1 MPMPSQIKRRSNER
15 AKAELQFIKSNA
27 NYEYVCR
34 CCLKSDADFIQLDTL
49 MVSRNLEGN
58 DESDKIPLLR
68 CLLFC
73 IRTDNK
79 PDLPQL
85 ICTECS
91 KTLQI
96 SYYFLQNALRAHEI
110 LCRKLCSDKPTHSR
124 LGTAPKEVPSPD
136 SKARSQK
143 SGNIRHECKIC
154 GTVVH
159 NRMELKQHIRL
170 HRDTIIQNCSMC
182 IFSTIKQSHLMEHY
196 RVMHNLTTA
205 QAEDRINLEQLEQKL
220 QEGPK
225 VCTLEDIEM
234 LIPTVLTPEDYAQP
248 KSEYNIEPHSMPN
261 KETSANNVSIGTEFL
276 VMPDGS
282 LQQVNGGGVLFE
294 YIDDSK
300 RNVAPTSNLNLQTL
314 LGNDNLSLDPMD
326 IDINDLIVEE
336 NLPQIKT
343 KPRPGKMAAA
353 TFKHKCTICMKS
365 FPTLARLK
373 SHQLTHSNLPKFH
386 CDQCNFFSLL
396 SSDLAYHHKVMHQE
410 PPTPA
415 PVPAPAQTSTV
426 EQGEILSCDLCLF
439 ETRISNE
446 LYDHY
451 TDKHMVR
458 PTEVQLRP
466 CWSGGAETVVNT
478 AIPQLPTDQGQ
489 NIVNPYPVPVQQ
501 ILPQTATNI
510 IAQQPA
516 QANTTAT
523 ITPMGD
529 ISVVVDATPLFF
541 PNGTQTAV
549 TTVVPLAPPPPPPPA
564 PAPPLQASTVPSA
577 IVDNSNINCTNTTT
591 NTYVEAFPEIS
602 ANENLVQTTEQT
614 TIPPIPNPNLPT
626 TFGDMQDF
634 IDNTDVAAICTIPA
648 DGMPVVDGDDIV
660 IDNNNISLD
669 FDAENLFGEFEEEEE
684 GGGEAVEEEEED
696 VDNDDE
702 NDNNDDATDQNLL
715 LTSDDDDVDDF
726 DDEQSRHLQKPYC
739 IYCNKKFTS
748 QYKFENH
755 MFVHRGLAPY
765 RCELCTNLYNMK
777 RLLIRHYKTVHKRMP
792 TRDMV
797 QAKGDKITVAR
808 SNKETIQVDVNKDP
822 MLMCAKCPF
831 ECESDADMKKHLNA
845 HHGINDGV
853 SVHANEVFIIRKLPF
868 ECPRCIRSFA
878 AKRTLTRHLQ
888 RSHLVDTIIELTGPA
903 ATIPSP
909 SQTETNAVA
918 NEIVPLNNAV
928 DATAEKEADTPVAAP
943 VPDDTAMVPV
953 AADTSMG
960 AAAAA
965 NAGID
970 GINVT
975 ECETTDTLVQSEKEA
990 EGEAAAATVEENEPA
1005 ALSTANSEPSTLEV
1019 KPTEVTTANTTA
1031 TTTTTT
1037 AAPATAPASPTVTTA
1052 STSSTIFNT
1061 PTHFDFDY
1069 DFMGD
1074 STSTPNGNINTP
1086 NPDSNNTNPSSTTTT
1101 TNNNNNNNNN
1111 NTTTTDGYTPAAEEL
1126 PSHVL
1131 NGSDKLLTA
1140 ATMEPSPIK
1149 DGRTRL
1155 PRTPIFVCK
1164 LCNKTF
1170 DELSKLVKHE
1180 TEMHSGGEPRR
1191 VAFQHKCSTCHATFR
1206 TLTLLKFHMKRHLAR
1221 RFQCNRCPKCF
1232 IKKPELE
1239 RHILMKHAEKHDTS
1253 SKDKAFRCSLNGC
1266 TKTFNFKHHM
1276 VRHQNAV
1283 HLKVRHICNICEKEM
1298 INSFNLRV
1306 HMRIHRGNGQSYKCP
1321 NCDKT
1326 YVRRGPLRLHARQA
1340 HQLELT
1346 ESDWAGML
1354 CNNVRSNSL
1363 HVKKPSRKKKT
1374 SEAPAGD

>member
-124 LGTAPKEVPSPD
+124 LGVQLNGNFRHETAPKEVPSPD

-684 GGGEAVEEEEED
+684 GGGEAVVGAPKDVVEEEAEEVEEEEEEED

-975 ECETTDTLVQSEKEA
+975 EC
-990 EGEAAAATVEENEPA
+990 
-1005 ALSTANSEPSTLEV
+1005 
-1019 KPTEVTTANTTA
+1019 
-1031 TTTTTT
+1031 
-1037 AAPATAPASPTVTTA
+1037 
-1052 STSSTIFNT
+1052 
-1061 PTHFDFDY
+1061 
-1069 DFMGD
+1069 
-1074 STSTPNGNINTP
+1074 
-1086 NPDSNNTNPSSTTTT
+1086 
-1101 TNNNNNNNNN
+1101 
-1111 NTTTTDGYTPAAEEL
+1111 DGYTPAAEEL